1 MRYILTIFLTTLW
14 LNSWSQECSPYRPVT
29 NWELSDSKHYAL
41 AYVSCFHAR
50 GIVAEVGYDPVFVGF
65 LTMGKR
71 HHNDVYS
78 YLQYEFV
85 IRESRI
91 YIGPAYRLNNN
102 PSLLI
107 GRMGIDY
114 KIYKPLYT
122 TLSLLQVNNKLNYVH
137 IGLKLVF

>member
-1 MRYILTIFLTTLW
+1 
-14 LNSWSQECSPYRPVT
+14 
-29 NWELSDSKHYAL
+29 
-41 AYVSCFHAR
+41 
-50 GIVAEVGYDPVFVGF
+50 
-65 LTMGKR
+65 MGKR

-78 YLQYEFV
+78 YLQYEFA

-114 KIYKPLYT
+114 QIYKPLYT
-122 TLSLLQVNNKLNYVH
+122 TLSLLQINNKLNYVH